1 MQLKS
6 AVVGMSLTAM
16 TVVVLLT
23 GSAQA
28 RSISERINLLYG
40 DRGIEADVD
49 DAAIPHRAHFTSAS
63 LATLGLLVKQVASSA
78 ADFPAIS
85 TVPGFTYRYNTQLQ
99 VFERSSTSLGSTFV
113 ERPQTIGQGK
123 IDFGISYLFVDF
135 EELNGKNLDRLS
147 FRNLEHNDCC
157 NAANPPPSPGVPAF
171 EQDTADLFIKK
182 FTLQSHV
189 LSLSAT
195 YGITD
200 HWDVNILLPFVFSH
214 FKLRAQAVL
223 NNESG
228 TGTHSFDN
236 ATGKTIEARST
247 SSDPVGIGD
256 LLLRTKYHLYEGNGS
271 NFALG
276 ATLRLPTGEDRNFQG
291 IGDRTLTPFFA
302 ASHDYGPVNLHL
314 TSGIEFNFDDSDR
327 SRVRYGAGFTFA
339 VIEQLALTA
348 DFIGSSHLK
357 KDRISVTVPQFV
369 NAPGT
374 SEATPTTL
382 PTSRTFSS
390 RVRDDIIDFVIGGKV
405 NIYSSVVGYANVFIP
420 LNDDGLRAHVIP
432 AAGLEVSF

>member
-1 MQLKS
+1 M
-6 AVVGMSLTAM
+6 LTAIA
-16 TVVVLLT
+16 LLA
-23 GSAQA
+23 GSAEA
-28 RSISERINLLYG
+28 RSLSDRISLLYG

-49 DAAIPHRAHFTSAS
+49 SAAIPHRAHFTSTS
-63 LATLGLLVKQVASSA
+63 LATLGLLVKQLSSSA

-113 ERPQTIGQGK
+113 ERPQTLGQGK
-123 IDFGISYLFVDF
+123 IDFGFSYLFVDF
-135 EELNGKNLDRLS
+135 EELNGKDLDRLS
-147 FRNLEHNDCC
+147 FRDLQHNDCC
-157 NAANPPPSPGVPAF
+157 NTPNPPPSPNVPAF
-171 EQDTADLFIKK
+171 EQDTADLFIRK

-189 LSLSAT
+189 VSLSAT

-200 HWDVNILLPFVFSH
+200 HWDVNILLPIVFTH
-214 FKLRAQAVL
+214 FKLRARAVL

-228 TGTHSFDN
+228 TGTHTFDN
-236 ATGKTIEARST
+236 TTGQTVAVRST
-247 SSDPVGIGD
+247 SDDPVGLGD

-271 NFALG
+271 NLAFG
-276 ATLRLPTGEDRNFQG
+276 GTLLLPTGEDRDFQG

-327 SRVRYGAGFTFA
+327 SRIRYGAGFTYA

-357 KDRISVTVPQFV
+357 KDRVSVTVPQFV

-374 SEATPTTL
+374 SEATPATIATT
-382 PTSRTFSS
+382 RTFSS
-390 RVRDDIIDFVIGGKV
+390 KFRNDIIDLVLGGKV
-405 NIYSSVVGYANVFIP
+405 NIYGSLIGYANVFIP

-432 AAGLEVSF
+432 AAGLEMSF